1 MIRWQNVTPAS
12 LPAPNDVWRITVQ
25 RANNAARLGVE
36 LLTLTLWDTSVRSVA
51 TDWALRVHSAGLG
64 VLHAEPVIDE
74 DGGVFVV
81 DMQFD
86 ASIPLVPASR
96 IVATWEDWIPNTK
109 VLAVKR
115 LTSAERDGA
124 GAQSGLTEALTAGAE
139 QAESASV
146 TGQVGAA
153 LGNAKDAAG
162 SVFKWAG
169 GTVLLVALVALVVY
183 GSVLRQQLKS

>member
-1 MIRWQNVTPAS
+1 MIRWQNVTPSS
-12 LPAPNDVWRITVQ
+12 LPTPNDVWRVTVQ
-25 RANNAARLGVE
+25 RSNNAARLGVE

-51 TDWALRVHSAGLG
+51 TDWALRIHSAGLG

-96 IVATWEDWIPNTK
+96 IVATWEDWIANTR
-109 VLAVKR
+109 VLAVQR
-115 LTSAERDGA
+115 LTSAERDGPAAQA
-124 GAQSGLTEALTAGAE
+124 GQSAALTAGAE
-139 QAESASV
+139 QAEAGSL
-146 TGQVGAA
+146 TGQVGTA

-162 SVFKWAG
+162 SALKWAG
-169 GTVLLVALVALVVY
+169 GSVLLVAFVALVVY
-183 GSVLRQQLKS
+183 GLILEKQLKS

>member
-1 MIRWQNVTPAS
+1 MIRWKNVTPAS

-36 LLTLTLWDTSVRSVA
+36 LLTLTLWDTSVKSVA
-51 TDWALRVHSAGLG
+51 TDWALRIHSAGLG

-96 IVATWEDWIPNTK
+96 IVAAWEDWIPNTN
-109 VLAVKR
+109 VLAVSR
-115 LTSAERDGA
+115 LSAAERDGA
-124 GAQSGLTEALTAGAE
+124 GAESGLSAALAAGAE
-139 QAESASV
+139 QAEGDSV
-146 TGQVGAA
+146 SGRVGAA
-153 LGNAKDAAG
+153 LGDVGDAAG
-162 SVFKWAG
+162 SAVKWAG